1 MALSSP
7 GVEVSVIDES
17 FYTPATASTVP
28 LIIVATAANKP
39 NGAGTGT
46 AAGTL
51 AANAGTPY
59 LITSQRE
66 LTETF
71 GNPTFYTDS
80 SNNPLHGNE
89 LNEYG
94 LQAAY
99 SFLGVANRAYIVRA
113 DADLGELTGSSSAPA
128 GNPADGTYWLDTNDS
143 LYGIFEWDKSTQ
155 KFTNKA
161 PLVLN
166 SATDLVGDV
175 SSGDPKPSVG
185 SKGDYAIVTARTSN
199 DVYYKNADNVWV
211 KVGTTTSANIAS
223 ASGSTFT

>member
-1 MALSSP
+1 MALTSP

-17 FYTPATASTVP
+17 FYTPAAAATVP

-46 AAGTL
+46 AQGTL
-51 AANAGTPY
+51 KANAGTPY

-94 LQAAY
+94 LQSAY
-99 SFLGVANRAYIVRA
+99 SFLGVANRAYVVRA
-113 DADLGELTGSSSAPA
+113 NADLGELTGSSDAPS
-128 GNPADGTYWLDTNDS
+128 GTPADGTYWFDTNDS
-143 LYGIFEWDKSTQ
+143 LFGIFEWNRSTQ
-155 KFTNKA
+155 KFTNKI

-166 SATDLVGDV
+166 SVTQLVGDV
-175 SSGDPKPSVG
+175 SSGDPKTSVG
-185 SKGDYAIVTARTSN
+185 AKGDYAIVTARTSN
-199 DVYYKNADNVWV
+199 DVYYKNADNAWV
-211 KVGTTTSANIAS
+211 KVGSTTS
-223 ASGSTFT
+223 

>member
-1 MALSSP
+1 MALTSP

-17 FYTPATASTVP
+17 FYTPAAAATVP

-46 AAGTL
+46 AQGTVKS
-51 AANAGTPY
+51 NAGTPY

-94 LQAAY
+94 LQSAY

-113 DADLGELTGSSSAPA
+113 DAAVAASNIAGRCNLNNHGSHK
-128 GNPADGTYWLDTNDS
+128 NGTS
-143 LYGIFEWDKSTQ
+143 
-155 KFTNKA
+155 
-161 PLVLN
+161 
-166 SATDLVGDV
+166 
-175 SSGDPKPSVG
+175 
-185 SKGDYAIVTARTSN
+185 IVTL
-199 DVYYKNADNVWV
+199 DIQADND
-211 KVGTTTSANIAS
+211 GRAFRIIRSAEVPNQEDLAAAGADIVVVFNNRATLWTRD
-223 ASGSTFT
+223 A